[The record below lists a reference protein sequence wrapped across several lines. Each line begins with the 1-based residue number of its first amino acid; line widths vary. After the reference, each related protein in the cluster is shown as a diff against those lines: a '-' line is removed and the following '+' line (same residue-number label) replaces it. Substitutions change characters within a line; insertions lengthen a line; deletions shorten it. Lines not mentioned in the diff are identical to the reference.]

1 MQGDGAPPVQVDLA
15 PAQVASA
22 TASASPSSLSSSYDD
37 GPGRV
42 HVKPEG
48 ERVEAALDR
57 HLWKEK
63 KVFLGSAGSAES

>member
-15 PAQVASA
+15 PAQVASP
-22 TASASPSSLSSSYDD
+22 SPSSLSSLSSSYDD